1 MCKDILYDRLGVFS
15 MNVNSERLITR
26 VERINLLMDLYGDL
40 LTEKQKRF
48 LELHYCEDLSFGEIA
63 VQYNVSR
70 QAIYDA
76 VKHALANLEH
86 YEKNLSL
93 LNKVKDKEDVSPE
106 EPGEKVTPASS
117 PSFSEVTTALKQL
130 QAKLQRQNIIY
141 NVDRIVH
148 DISKIIALAEEKKG

>member
-1 MCKDILYDRLGVFS
+1 

-63 VQYNVSR
+63 TQYNVSR

-93 LNKVKDKEDVSPE
+93 LNKVKDSKTISPF
-106 EPGEKVTPASS
+106 EPQEKSCPPPS
-117 PSFSEVTTALKQL
+117 PSLSLVTTALKQL
-130 QAKLQRQNIIY
+130 QTKLQRQNIIY

-148 DISKIIALAEEKKG
+148 DISKIIDLAEAKQTGKQGDSPREG